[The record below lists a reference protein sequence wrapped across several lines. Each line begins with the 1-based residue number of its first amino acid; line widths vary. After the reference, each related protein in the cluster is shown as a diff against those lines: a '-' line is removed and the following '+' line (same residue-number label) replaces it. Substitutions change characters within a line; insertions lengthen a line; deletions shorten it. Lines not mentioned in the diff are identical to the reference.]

1 MKNLVFEG
9 VAPQYR
15 GELPW
20 RSMLSFRRLTGPS
33 PGPTKSESLGDGP
46 QNLNFKPASLETSIY
61 EKGYEIIV
69 KNDL

>member
-9 VAPQYR
+9 VAPENR

-20 RSMLSFRRLTGPS
+20 RSILSFSGLTGPS

-46 QNLNFKPASLETSIY
+46 QNLNFKPASLETTS
-61 EKGYEIIV
+61 
-69 KNDL
+69 